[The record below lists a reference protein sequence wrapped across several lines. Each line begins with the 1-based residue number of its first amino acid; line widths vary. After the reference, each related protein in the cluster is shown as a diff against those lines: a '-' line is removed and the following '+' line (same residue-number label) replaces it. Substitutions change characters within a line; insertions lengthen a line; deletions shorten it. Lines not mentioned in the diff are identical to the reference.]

1 MTISISHKMAASFTQ
16 ERHRVVGKG
25 GLFSQ
30 VCTAL
35 SLSFCGKQPQ
45 KDKVTCPRF
54 TMLARNLGSGA
65 LSQAGCVSQAVGRKL
80 MLLADGLGVGLP
92 NSTYSSQGSGESP
105 WTQTIG
111 VWCGLVLYPLQHI
124 ILLQG

>member
-54 TMLARNLGSGA
+54 SASKKSWIWSSVPVRLYLTGCGKEAHAVSRWARGGS
-65 LSQAGCVSQAVGRKL
+65 SKF
-80 MLLADGLGVGLP
+80 
-92 NSTYSSQGSGESP
+92 
-105 WTQTIG
+105 
-111 VWCGLVLYPLQHI
+111 HI
-124 ILLQG
+124 